1 MVDTEMKKALSAA
14 ENAVRET
21 ENAAEGKSDSAEKET
36 EKVTKQAIDTALE
49 AASLAERSV
58 AEWGRRAWGTKDK
71 EVTL

>member
-21 ENAAEGKSDSAEKET
+21 EKSAEGKSDSAEKET
-36 EKVTKQAIDTALE
+36 EKVTEKAIDTALE
-49 AASLAERSV
+49 AVSLAERSV
-58 AEWGRRAWGTKDK
+58 TEWNRRVWGTKDK